1 MAERKDRMALLSRY
15 NKLHL
20 QKYEAKSNMNLNVEQ
35 WAADALVESY
45 GIGVCYDLLD
55 YYFNIASSPS
65 WNYFAYNAEK
75 ILEAKLE
82 VEQDIKERQERRKL
96 ARRWISE

>member
-20 QKYEAKSNMNLNVEQ
+20 QKYEAKTIMNLNAEQ

-55 YYFNIASSPS
+55 YYFNVSLSPS

-75 ILEAKLE
+75 IFQAKLE
-82 VEQDIKERQERRKL
+82 VEQDIEERKERRKL
-96 ARRWISE
+96 AREWINE

>member
-20 QKYEAKSNMNLNVEQ
+20 QRYEAKSNMNLNVEQ

-65 WNYFAYNAEK
+65 WNYFAYNTEK

-96 ARRWISE
+96 ARKWISE

>member
-15 NKLHL
+15 SKYHTA
-20 QKYEAKSNMNLNVEQ
+20 KYEQKPSLNLNVEQ

-45 GIGVCYDLLD
+45 GVSGCYDILE
-55 YYFNIASSPS
+55 YYFKVAENPS

-75 ILEAKLE
+75 ILQAQK
-82 VEQDIKERQERRKL
+82 DKARDDKERVERRQM
-96 ARRWISE
+96 AREWLSE